1 MNLLPAVVTAIATV
15 GSGVLIGL
23 WAALLISPAEIVHAI
38 GVVSQCGI
46 YAVATIDSS
55 GAVEVYNA
63 AREAPAAVEALV
75 NALPPEAR
83 ITVLVPCPFQ
93 VPGV

>member
-1 MNLLPAVVTAIATV
+1 MNWRVAAFYVVCAIAGGIAGLFLAS
-15 GSGVLIGL
+15 GS
-23 WAALLISPAEIVHAI
+23 PEITRAI
-38 GVVSQCGI
+38 GVVSPCGI

-55 GAVEVYNA
+55 GAVELYNA

-93 VPGV
+93 APGV